1 MLQVSYVS
9 RSSEPMSSEQ
19 LLALL
24 LQCRKNNA
32 ENAVTGM
39 LLYKDGTF
47 LQVIEGEDEVIDQ
60 LVDLILD
67 DPRHAQVQ
75 ILSRKSISSREYADW
90 SMGFEQVTDA
100 RLEGVEGLKDFAASD
115 FNFDYL
121 VGNEAVVSQLM
132 DHFREPHY
140 DELIGEIYAKDKVI
154 NHMKAALAQLRAQAQ
169 IARLALE
176 GLTEATRKGEPT
188 DALLPMCDS
197 ALESMRPH

>member
-9 RSSEPMSSEQ
+9 RSSEPMSPEQ

-24 LQCRKNNA
+24 LQCRQNNVA
-32 ENAVTGM
+32 KAVTGM
-39 LLYKDGTF
+39 LLYENGTF
-47 LQVIEGEDEVIDQ
+47 LQVIEGEDNVIDD
-60 LVDLILD
+60 LVAQILV

-75 ILSRKSISSREYADW
+75 MLSRKPISSRQYADW

-100 RLEGVEGLKDFAASD
+100 RLEEIDGLTDFSARD

-121 VGNEAVVSQLM
+121 VGNEPVVTQLM

-154 NHMKAALAQLRAQAQ
+154 DHLKSALAQVRDRAQL
-169 IARLALE
+169 ARLALE
-176 GLTEATRKGEPT
+176 SLTEATRKGQPT

>member
-9 RSSEPMSSEQ
+9 RSSEPMPSEQ

-32 ENAVTGM
+32 AKAVTGM
-39 LLYKDGTF
+39 LLYENGTF
-47 LQVIEGEDEVIDQ
+47 LQVIEGEDDVIDD
-60 LVDLILD
+60 LVAQILN

-75 ILSRKSISSREYADW
+75 MLSRKPISSRQYADW

-100 RLEGVEGLKDFAASD
+100 RLKGVDGLKDFSASN

-121 VGNEAVVSQLM
+121 VGNESVVSQLM

-154 NHMKAALAQLRAQAQ
+154 DHFKSALAQLRGQAQ
-169 IARLALE
+169 IAQLALE
-176 GLTEATRKGEPT
+176 SLTEATRKGQPT

>member
-32 ENAVTGM
+32 ANAVTGM
-39 LLYKDGTF
+39 LLYKDRTF
-47 LQVIEGEDEVIDQ
+47 LQVIEGEDEIIDH
-60 LVDLILD
+60 LVELILD

-75 ILSRKSISSREYADW
+75 ILSRKAISSRQYADW

-154 NHMKAALAQLRAQAQ
+154 DHMKAALSQLRAQAQ

-176 GLTEATRKGEPT
+176 GLTEATRKGQPT

>member
-9 RSSEPMSSEQ
+9 QSSEPMSSEQ

-24 LQCRKNNA
+24 LQCRKNNTA
-32 ENAVTGM
+32 NAVTGM
-39 LLYKDGTF
+39 LLYKNGTF
-47 LQVIEGEDEVIDQ
+47 LQVIEGEDAVIDE
-60 LVDLILD
+60 LVAQILI

-75 ILSRKSISSREYADW
+75 LLSRKPIASRQYADW

-100 RLEGVEGLKDFAASD
+100 RLEGVEGLKDFSASN

-121 VGNEAVVSQLM
+121 ASNESVVAQLM

-154 NHMKAALAQLRAQAQ
+154 DHLRSALAQLRGQAQ

-176 GLTEATRKGEPT
+176 SLSEATRKGQPT
-188 DALLPMCDS
+188 EALLPMCDS
-197 ALESMRPH
+197 ALESMRSH

>member
-1 MLQVSYVS
+1 
-9 RSSEPMSSEQ
+9 
-19 LLALL
+19 
-24 LQCRKNNA
+24 
-32 ENAVTGM
+32 M
-39 LLYKDGTF
+39 LLYENGTF
-47 LQVIEGEDEVIDQ
+47 LQVIEGEDNVIDD
-60 LVDLILD
+60 LVAQILV

-75 ILSRKSISSREYADW
+75 MLSRKPISSRQYADW

-100 RLEGVEGLKDFAASD
+100 RLEEIDGLTDFSARD

-121 VGNEAVVSQLM
+121 VGNEPVVTQLM

-154 NHMKAALAQLRAQAQ
+154 DHLKSALAQVRDRAQL
-169 IARLALE
+169 ARLALE
-176 GLTEATRKGEPT
+176 SLTEATRKGQPT

>member
-9 RSSEPMSSEQ
+9 RSSEPMPAEQ

-32 ENAVTGM
+32 EKGVTGM
-39 LLYKDGTF
+39 LLFGNGTF
-47 LQVIEGEDEVIDQ
+47 LQVIEGDDDIIDG
-60 LVDLILD
+60 LVGQILI

-75 ILSRKSISSREYADW
+75 MLNRKPITDRQYADW

-100 RLEGVEGLKDFAASD
+100 TLNAVDGLKNFAASD

-121 VGNEAVVSQLM
+121 VGNEPLVTQLM

-154 NHMKAALAQLRAQAQ
+154 DHLKNALAQLRDRTQV
-169 IARLALE
+169 ARLALE
-176 GLTEATRKGEPT
+176 SLTEATRKGQPT
-188 DALLPMCDS
+188 DTLLPMCDA